1 MDDWW
6 FAIVK
11 STRLWA
17 YDAIDEKES
26 VIIQTSLYYRKPFYF
41 HLQSWI
47 ILCY

>member
-11 STRLWA
+11 STRLWGD
-17 YDAIDEKES
+17 DAIDEKES